1 VDWETTSLSSKLRQF
16 RMQACYVARV
26 VVVEPSL
33 KDLEELFKQMR
44 SVYQRKLYPSME
56 FDKLRYGPSL
66 LLYEVT

>member
-1 VDWETTSLSSKLRQF
+1 
-16 RMQACYVARV
+16 MQPCYVTRV